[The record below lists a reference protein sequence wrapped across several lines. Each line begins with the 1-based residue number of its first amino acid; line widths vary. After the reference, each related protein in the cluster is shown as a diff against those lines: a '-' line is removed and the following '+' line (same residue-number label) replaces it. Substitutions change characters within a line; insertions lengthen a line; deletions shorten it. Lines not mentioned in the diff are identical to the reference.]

1 MDILGVD
8 LAYVDVDGKGTREG
22 DDPGGR
28 GTGIQGCDRGHCG
41 QGWDVSVIIVMGGVG
56 IFIAKAVGGNV
67 VKGSSMRKCRDVG
80 RTVCSGWWR
89 EGLEDM
95 GR

>member
-1 MDILGVD
+1 LGVD
-8 LAYVDVDGKGTREG
+8 LAYINVDGREAREG
-22 DDPGGR
+22 DDPGER
-28 GTGIQGCDRGHCG
+28 GAGIWECDRGHCG
-41 QGWDVSVIIVMGGVG
+41 RGWDVSVIIIVGGVG
-56 IFIAKAVGGNV
+56 IFVVKAEGGNV
-67 VKGSSMRKCRDVG
+67 VEGSSMRKCRDVG